1 MNQLIDWILGWR
13 ILDYLASSFLL
24 DEDEN
29 RRKDKGTQ
37 RETILKSKNGIQQ
50 KPERAASQS
59 GPTVN
64 SPIVQLWGS
73 RRQTP
78 ISAPPGL
85 PGLGVRRHAA
95 AGSSHACSLGRP
107 GLAEPCQSTF
117 HDQGQVTSSSNSP
130 DPCPSLTFGDGSSQP
145 TVSSFKEKCKN
156 HFFSFGS
163 GSPQLCQGY

>member
-1 MNQLIDWILGWR
+1 M
-13 ILDYLASSFLL
+13 
-24 DEDEN
+24 
-29 RRKDKGTQ
+29 
-37 RETILKSKNGIQQ
+37 QQ

-107 GLAEPCQSTF
+107 GLAETCQPTF
-117 HDQGQVTSSSNSP
+117 HDQGQVASSSNSP
-130 DPCPSLTFGDGSSQP
+130 DPCPSLTFGGWQLPAHSEQIQGKMQKPFLFFWLRESP
-145 TVSSFKEKCKN
+145 TVSGLLADNWCLGVINSFC
-156 HFFSFGS
+156 
-163 GSPQLCQGY
+163 LCFCVLQGYLFSLRDNHAGPWATTPISWR